1 MALHIAL
8 CLSTSFRSF
17 RLLFLSLSQVKIVV
31 EIPLMLM
38 KRSRHDNCSEM
49 GGITLRVVRLFEEMM
64 RIQFSQTHQNRF
76 YFSSLRHFSHWKWSL
91 KVTASWN
98 SFFSSFA
105 SLATFQVEGRQKR
118 QTKYKKKANK
128 WNECLHGQMKNG
140 KWKLDESIYFFNS
153 FCHWLNVRKLFKL
166 LTHKKTVFEFRSKLF
181 FPQHLRGFKRNFIWE
196 KMIKK
201 EEVLSWEDELRGKPK
216 NNVKVSQ

>member
-1 MALHIAL
+1 MALHIVL

-64 RIQFSQTHQNRF
+64 RIQFNQTHQNRF
-76 YFSSLRHFSHWKWSL
+76 YFSSFRHFSHWNWRL
-91 KVTASWN
+91 KVMASWN
-98 SFFSSFA
+98 FSFSSFA
-105 SLATFQVEGRQKR
+105 SLAIFQVEGRQHR
-118 QTKYKKKANK
+118 QMKWKKTNK

-140 KWKLDESIYFFNS
+140 KWKLNESIYFFNS

-166 LTHKKTVFEFRSKLF
+166 LTHKKKLF
-181 FPQHLRGFKRNFIWE
+181 SNSGRNFF
-196 KMIKK
+196 
-201 EEVLSWEDELRGKPK
+201 PP
-216 NNVKVSQ
+216 NT